1 MKSHKKMIAFSLVVA
16 MLAAMV
22 LGGCKGGNDQGSTE
36 TQTKETNVVNT
47 ENTSDE
53 TLSTDESGTSQNTS
67 STLRVGL
74 QQGNILPASV
84 LVAKAMGYFEEEG
97 LDIEWSE
104 TSGGSVSPVSTG
116 NVDIYT
122 AGSLGVW
129 QGISEGDTN
138 VYVAA
143 GLMSEG
149 SDIIA
154 LNSFEGELNGP
165 EDFDGLKVAICT
177 GDAGRVH
184 ITEYMKE
191 AGDYECEFVLFDSL
205 MPVIEAVSKGE
216 TDIGIL
222 CGAMSYTAV
231 QTGQI
236 KIIGQVIDFVDTYPC
251 CRLQVSKEM
260 VNERNDELVKFI
272 IAQLRGY
279 QTYLDDKEKTCEILA
294 EYSGQDAL
302 TCEAMMYGLDNYHT
316 PMVVTVDPDTQA
328 CVATYEKMKK
338 LGFIDENT
346 PYDVK
351 DYIYTD
357 AYKAA
362 LETMIEREPENSLWT
377 DLMETFEEKN
387 SL

>member
-138 VYVAA
+138 V
-143 GLMSEG
+143 
-149 SDIIA
+149 
-154 LNSFEGELNGP
+154 
-165 EDFDGLKVAICT
+165 
-177 GDAGRVH
+177 
-184 ITEYMKE
+184 
-191 AGDYECEFVLFDSL
+191 
-205 MPVIEAVSKGE
+205 
-216 TDIGIL
+216 
-222 CGAMSYTAV
+222 
-231 QTGQI
+231 
-236 KIIGQVIDFVDTYPC
+236 
-251 CRLQVSKEM
+251 
-260 VNERNDELVKFI
+260 
-272 IAQLRGY
+272 
-279 QTYLDDKEKTCEILA
+279 
-294 EYSGQDAL
+294 
-302 TCEAMMYGLDNYHT
+302 
-316 PMVVTVDPDTQA
+316 
-328 CVATYEKMKK
+328 
-338 LGFIDENT
+338 
-346 PYDVK
+346 
-351 DYIYTD
+351 
-357 AYKAA
+357 
-362 LETMIEREPENSLWT
+362 
-377 DLMETFEEKN
+377 
-387 SL
+387 